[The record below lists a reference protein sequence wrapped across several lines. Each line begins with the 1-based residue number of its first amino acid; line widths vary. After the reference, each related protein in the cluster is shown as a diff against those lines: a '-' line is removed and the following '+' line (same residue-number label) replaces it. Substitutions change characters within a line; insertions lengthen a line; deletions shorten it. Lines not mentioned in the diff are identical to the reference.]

1 MKEKLEYLLNLNYK
15 SKVSRKFWLI
25 LNKIFILM
33 VDIKAL
39 SKELK
44 QSLNELYGEKLA
56 DLILF
61 GSYARGDFH
70 KHSDVDFMVV
80 LKDNDIKFGE
90 EIIRIGDILNNAS
103 LKYGVSISA
112 KPTTLQK
119 IKESNLFFYRN
130 IRKDGIKI

>member
-1 MKEKLEYLLNLNYK
+1 
-15 SKVSRKFWLI
+15 
-25 LNKIFILM
+25 M
-33 VDIKAL
+33 VNIQQL

-44 QSLNELYGEKLA
+44 QSLTELYGEKLA

-70 KHSDVDFMVV
+70 GESDVDFMVV

-90 EIIRIGDILNNAS
+90 EIIRMGDISNNIA
-103 LKYGVSISA
+103 LKYNISISA
-112 KPTTLQK
+112 KPTTVQK
-119 IKESNLFFYRN
+119 IQHSDLFFYKN

>member
-1 MKEKLEYLLNLNYK
+1 ML
-15 SKVSRKFWLI
+15 
-25 LNKIFILM
+25 
-33 VDIKAL
+33 DIKAL

-44 QSLNELYGEKLA
+44 ASLIELYGEKLA

-70 KHSDVDFMVV
+70 RNSDVDFMVV
-80 LKDNDIKFGE
+80 LNDNNIKFGE
-90 EIIRIGDILNNAS
+90 EIIKIGEISNNIA
-103 LKYGVSISA
+103 LKYDISVSA

-119 IKESNLFFYRN
+119 IQNSDLFFYRN